1 MKYTMRVSAII
12 LMLILLCSVAS
23 AQTNKEMEARN
34 HQIAANVTMFIV
46 HNVMNQQ
53 QNGMINSSSFNNIT
67 NDAVTM
73 AINEMTAD
81 NGDNNQTFEDT
92 NLTNATFTVTI
103 SPDNANTSFIE
114 GLLKIISNWI

>member
-23 AQTNKEMEARN
+23 AQTNKEMEVRN